1 MTLDTMLDGGLAALA
16 LRADASA
23 RERLLAYLRLL
34 EKWNKVYNLTAVRD
48 IDAMMTHHLLDSLAV
63 VPHLVGATVVD
74 VGSGAGLP
82 GVPIAIMR
90 PDIRVTLL
98 DSSHK
103 KTAFLQ
109 QAAIELALSNVT
121 VVCDRAE
128 SWRPAH
134 AYDVVI
140 SRAFAELSQFVTI
153 AGHLCVDDG
162 VIIAMKGVY
171 PDEELAAV
179 PPGYRLVGVRRIA
192 VPGLAADRHLVV
204 LQPTAVAAE
213 GI

>member
-1 MTLDTMLDGGLAALA
+1 MTLDTRLDGGLAALA
-16 LRADASA
+16 LRADAGA
-23 RERLLAYLRLL
+23 RERLLAYLQLL

-48 IDAMMTHHLLDSLAV
+48 VDAMMTHHLLDSVAV

-90 PDIRVTLL
+90 PDIRVTLM

-103 KTAFLQ
+103 KAAFLQ

-128 SWRPAH
+128 SWRPVH
-134 AYDVVI
+134 GYDVVI
-140 SRAFAELSQFVTI
+140 SRAFAELSQFVAI
-153 AGHLCVDDG
+153 AGHLCANEG
-162 VIIAMKGVY
+162 VLIAMKGVY
-171 PDEELAAV
+171 PDEALAAM
-179 PPGYRLVGVRRIA
+179 PPGYRLVGVRRVA

>member
-1 MTLDTMLDGGLAALA
+1 MTLDTMLDGGLAALT

-23 RERLLAYLRLL
+23 RERLLAYLQLL

-48 IDAMMTHHLLDSLAV
+48 IDAMMTHHLFDSLAV

-90 PDIRVTLL
+90 PDMRVTLL
-98 DSSHK
+98 DSNHK

-109 QAAIELALSNVT
+109 QAAIELALDNAT
-121 VVCDRAE
+121 VVCNRAE

-140 SRAFAELSQFVTI
+140 SRAFAELSQFVAT
-153 AGHLCVDDG
+153 AGHLCSDDG

-192 VPGLAADRHLVV
+192 VPGLAADRHLVL

>member
-1 MTLDTMLDGGLAALA
+1 MTLDTTLDGGLAALA

-23 RERLLAYLRLL
+23 RERLLAYLQLL

-48 IDAMMTHHLLDSLAV
+48 IDAMMTHHLLDSVAV

-103 KTAFLQ
+103 KAAFLQ

-128 SWRPAH
+128 SWRPAQ

-140 SRAFAELSQFVTI
+140 SRAFAELSQFVAI
-153 AGHLCVDDG
+153 AGHLCANEG

-171 PDEELAAV
+171 PDEELAAM
-179 PPGYRLVGVRRIA
+179 PPGYRLVGVRRVA